1 MADKLSHKDI
11 VRVEKIK
18 DRLNKEGITDV
29 SDEEIVSLYLP
40 ERKAKRLGMA
50 FLRLDKIKIFIIS
63 ALALIAVIFIF
74 AFMQE
79 KAGNFTINLDRL
91 ELFRKGISISADADF
106 TSPTARLVAQPVID
120 VTNIARSDIPPEIDG
135 VDGDHS
141 GENYMAYTYYVR
153 NAGKE
158 TVDYIASLVITSASK
173 GVEEASRVA
182 IWRNTN
188 LLGVYAKR
196 AADGE
201 PEPDTLP
208 FVSDRIVFRYAKP
221 QFEIGDV
228 DKYTIVIWL
237 DGDDPECVDKIVGGG
252 IQFRM
257 DISADNDDWEPL
269 IVYYLQDIVDS
280 LVTGDKPI
288 NPAGVDSPDF
298 DAYEN
303 VTWQTRHNQ
312 DNVYEDVVEEESIE
326 EESSEEQIS

>member
-1 MADKLSHKDI
+1 MANKISHKDI
-11 VRVEKIK
+11 VRVEKIRS
-18 DRLNKEGITDV
+18 RLEKEGVTDI
-29 SDEEIVSLYLP
+29 SDEEILSLYLP

-50 FLRLDKIKIFIIS
+50 FLRLDKVRMFIV
-63 ALALIAVIFIF
+63 LASVLIAVIFLF

-106 TSPTARLVAQPVID
+106 TDPTARLTAEPVID
-120 VTNIARSDIPPEIDG
+120 VTNIARSDVPFD
-135 VDGDHS
+135 VDNYDGDHS
-141 GENYMAYTYYVR
+141 GEDYVAYTYYVR

-158 TVDYIASLVITSASK
+158 TVGYVASLVIQSASK
-173 GVEEASRVA
+173 GVEDAARVA

-188 LLGVYAKR
+188 LIGVFAKR

-201 PEPDTLP
+201 PEPDTKP
-208 FVSDRIVFRYAKP
+208 FLSDRVVWRYVKP
-221 QFEIGDV
+221 EFEIRDV
-228 DKYTIVIWL
+228 DKYTVVIWL
-237 DGDDPECVDKIVGGG
+237 DGDDPECVDRIVGGG

-280 LVTGDKPI
+280 LVTGEKPI
-288 NPAGVDSPDF
+288 NPAGVVSPNF

-303 VTWQTRHNQ
+303 VTWATRHNQ
-312 DNVYEDVVEEESIE
+312 DNIYEDTEEDNTE
-326 EESSEEQIS
+326 EDIAE

>member
-18 DRLNKEGITDV
+18 DRLNKEGVTDV

-40 ERKAKRLGMA
+40 ERRAKRLGMA
-50 FLRLDKIKIFIIS
+50 FLRLDKVKIFIIS

-106 TSPTARLVAQPVID
+106 TSPTARLIAQPIVD
-120 VTNIARSDIPPEIDG
+120 VTNISASDVPADIDNY
-135 VDGDHS
+135 DGDHS
-141 GENYMAYTYYVR
+141 GENYLAYTYYVR

-158 TVDYIASLVITSASK
+158 TVDYLATLTIASSSK
-173 GVEEASRVA
+173 GVDEASRVA
-182 IWRNTN
+182 IWRNTK

-196 AADGE
+196 ASDGE
-201 PEPDTLP
+201 PEVGTLP
-208 FVSDRIVFRYAKP
+208 FESDRLVFRYTKESF
-221 QFEIGDV
+221 QVGDV
-228 DKYTIVIWL
+228 DKYTVVIWL
-237 DGDDPECVDKIVGGG
+237 EGDDPECVDKIVGGG
-252 IQFRM
+252 IQFSM
-257 DISADNDDWEPL
+257 DISAANDENEPL
-269 IVYYLQDIVDS
+269 ITYYLQDIVDS

-288 NPAGVDSPDF
+288 NPAGTDSPDF
-298 DAYEN
+298 DEYSN

-312 DNVYEDVVEEESIE
+312 DNVYEDVVEKEAIE
-326 EESSEEQIS
+326 EEAES